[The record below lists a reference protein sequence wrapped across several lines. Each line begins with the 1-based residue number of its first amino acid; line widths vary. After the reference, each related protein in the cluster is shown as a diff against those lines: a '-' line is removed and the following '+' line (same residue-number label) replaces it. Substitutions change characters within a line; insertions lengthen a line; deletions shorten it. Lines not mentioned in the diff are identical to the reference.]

1 MAETENRNT
10 RKREWIRRMD
20 ATRIAGQLE
29 SHAAQPEQAEFTR
42 SVGALVRRLAQG
54 LPIAPSEAATL
65 LGWREADLETRLA
78 LLPLRVERDDKGC
91 IVGAGLTLRPTRHR
105 FVIDGKRLYT
115 WCALDALIFP
125 ILLGRTAQVTSPC
138 ASTGRIVSVT
148 VSPEGILA
156 ADPPEAVV
164 SVVPPERN
172 STDIRQSFCVHVNF
186 FASAE
191 AARTW
196 SSEREDAAV
205 MSLQEA
211 FSLAH
216 NMAQS
221 FGRPESCGPQTC

>member
-1 MAETENRNT
+1 MNATE
-10 RKREWIRRMD
+10 
-20 ATRIAGQLE
+20 IAGQLE

-42 SVGALVRRLAQG
+42 SVGALVRRLAEG

-65 LGWREADLETRLA
+65 LGWRESDLDARLA

-91 IVGAGLTLRPTRHR
+91 IVGAGLTLRPTRHQ

-115 WCALDALIFP
+115 WCALDGLIFP
-125 ILLGRTAQVTSPC
+125 ILLGRTAYVTSPC
-138 ASTGRIVSVT
+138 VSTGRMVSVT

-156 ADPPEAVV
+156 ADPPEAVL

-172 STDIRQSFCVHVNF
+172 STDIRESFCVHVNF
-186 FASAE
+186 FASTE

-196 SSEREDAAV
+196 SAERKDAAV
-205 MSLQEA
+205 LSLQEA
-211 FSLAH
+211 FGLAN

-221 FGRPESCGPQTC
+221 FGKPGSCGQQTC